1 MVSGLYFLPSA
12 LTPASSILPSQQ
24 ECTRD
29 RPRGW
34 APSLFPLIVMYD
46 AEWLDG
52 RGHSKQG
59 SSFADVGL
67 SRKAEKKRVALAL
80 KRESKKQQRRNS
92 APLQSSSPPDSYDP
106 RPQSLLGQPKRG
118 LLDTPNLS
126 YHPLQSRSPH
136 SSDLD
141 SPLFDRSSPRHTFPR
156 DHGLLG
162 SPPHLFPRDPHGPRH
177 HPSSSSHHTPRD
189 HSSPYSSTPRHSD
202 LSCEGAEYD
211 FPRTPLPRPRPPPPP
226 PYHQA
231 MSAPQGHRG
240 RRYSNHDFAND
251 SLDSLLPHHPNSDPL
266 PPIRHGQSFHE
277 GSSLSPHHP
286 PALNRRF
293 SDITDTRSSLARYGH
308 GTEPGHKRFQTRN
321 GQLYSERG
329 FRGSE
334 QTARLVKS
342 LNHDITQR
350 RVSYRF

>member
-126 YHPLQSRSPH
+126 YHPLQSRSRTLATLTRPLRPKLP
-136 SSDLD
+136 SSHVPQGPRASRISPALVSQGPSRPTP
-141 SPLFDRSSPRHTFPR
+141 SPLIIIPSHAQ
-156 DHGLLG
+156 G
-162 SPPHLFPRDPHGPRH
+162 SQFTLFQYP
-177 HPSSSSHHTPRD
+177 
-189 HSSPYSSTPRHSD
+189 
-202 LSCEGAEYD
+202 
-211 FPRTPLPRPRPPPPP
+211 TPL
-226 PYHQA
+226 
-231 MSAPQGHRG
+231 G
-240 RRYSNHDFAND
+240 
-251 SLDSLLPHHPNSDPL
+251 
-266 PPIRHGQSFHE
+266 PI
-277 GSSLSPHHP
+277 L
-286 PALNRRF
+286 
-293 SDITDTRSSLARYGH
+293 
-308 GTEPGHKRFQTRN
+308 
-321 GQLYSERG
+321 
-329 FRGSE
+329 
-334 QTARLVKS
+334 
-342 LNHDITQR
+342 
-350 RVSYRF
+350 